1 MAQTKITKFPPW
13 LTKRDNGVEK
23 RYIRIGVY
31 NILKVQ
37 KKYQRELIMALD
49 IFEHP
54 EMVFT
59 SYTGNYKDRGCLNTS
74 FRRFLKGTEFEFMTL
89 HCLRHSNATLLLNS
103 GVGAFTHKI

>member
-1 MAQTKITKFPPW
+1 MKIAENERETNMAQTKITKFPPW

-54 EMVFT
+54 EMVF
-59 SYTGNYKDRGCLNTS
+59 RQ
-74 FRRFLKGTEFEFMTL
+74 
-89 HCLRHSNATLLLNS
+89 LLSL
-103 GVGAFTHKI
+103 